1 MAPDPMSG
9 VGQRDEHLLNPPP
22 VLPDVVLVCGVSA
35 GEPVL
40 VPEPLKD
47 SLRRVALLPG
57 DLRVCFQDGV
67 NHPGEGLK
75 LGPAGWVL
83 ASLPW
88 WCRVGQHLAH
98 RVPVQAKHP
107 GGFPNAHPFHHAGP
121 ANPRVH
127 IHCKHLSH
135 LLKTDK
141 SALQKAVDGTIFRR
155 HISASRPAHVVHF
168 TAAFYSYARV
178 SVREPEDKN
187 LDLPVERLV
196 RAGYAIGNVPNWYY
210 GRVLV
215 WMTKEWL
222 DRWFSVSLFIIVAP
236 APSIT
241 TTLP

>member
-1 MAPDPMSG
+1 M
-9 VGQRDEHLLNPPP
+9 
-22 VLPDVVLVCGVSA
+22 
-35 GEPVL
+35 
-40 VPEPLKD
+40 
-47 SLRRVALLPG
+47 
-57 DLRVCFQDGV
+57 
-67 NHPGEGLK
+67 
-75 LGPAGWVL
+75 
-83 ASLPW
+83 
-88 WCRVGQHLAH
+88 
-98 RVPVQAKHP
+98 
-107 GGFPNAHPFHHAGP
+107 
-121 ANPRVH
+121 
-127 IHCKHLSH
+127 
-135 LLKTDK
+135 
-141 SALQKAVDGTIFRR
+141 
-155 HISASRPAHVVHF
+155 VHF